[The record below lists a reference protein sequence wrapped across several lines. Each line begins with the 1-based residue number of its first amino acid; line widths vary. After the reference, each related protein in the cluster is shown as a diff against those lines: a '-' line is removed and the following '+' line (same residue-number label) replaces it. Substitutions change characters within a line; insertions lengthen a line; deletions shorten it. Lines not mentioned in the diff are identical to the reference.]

1 MFGIGNKSDDEH
13 SVGRQDK
20 KKDNLED
27 NEDSEEGQ

>member
-1 MFGIGNKSDDEH
+1 MFGIGNNSDDEH
-13 SVGRQDK
+13 CAGRQDK